1 MRVPDSQQ
9 PPATPPTSPSPAPS
23 LDLLADAV
31 SALSRELALVCAPDG
46 TVTWADARAAA
57 LLGLT
62 LGEPLEKLAP
72 EDQRPKLRTFLAQ
85 AAAGQPGAEPG
96 RAWELNLC
104 VKDRPTCFAFRARRL
119 APQPHAPAG
128 SVLLVGSLVPE
139 DYGSVLEQVSE
150 NLSELSRLHRQGER
164 QQRELAQRAEQLLKL
179 NAELAESNRGV
190 RSLHAALD
198 EKAETLQRTAEVKSR
213 VVANVSHEFRTP
225 LHSILGLAKLLLNP
239 GNGSLSQEQEKQVQ
253 FIRNSAE
260 SLYELV
266 NDLLDLSKAESGK
279 AVLRPRKFQ
288 LADQLSALRGMMRP
302 LLPEGSPVELRVE
315 VPAEGS
321 SEPLELET
329 DEAKLSQVLRNLVS
343 NAAKFTEAGSITV
356 SAERAERDVV
366 LFHVRD
372 TGIGIAP
379 EHHER
384 IFEEFAQVE
393 NPLQGR
399 VKGTGLGLALARK
412 LAEVLGGT
420 LTVQSAVGA
429 GSTFT
434 LAIPRVHPE
443 VAEMAGLTERAAR
456 LDPTRAP
463 VLVLEDD
470 RQTLF
475 LYEKYLQRSGFQVVP
490 VRTVDDARAAMQRI
504 RPAAIV
510 LDVMLEGETSWGF
523 LAELKQGES
532 TRDIPVLVVTITDRE
547 QKARALGADEFWLK
561 PVEGKK
567 LLSKLTALAKA
578 GPMDKVLI
586 IDDDEVHRYLLR
598 QVLRGTPYAL
608 MEAATG
614 PEGVRLAREES
625 PHLIFLDFVLGEHTA
640 FDVLDDL
647 KADPRTRDIP
657 VILHTSHQ
665 LAEHEHARL
674 AKETAAIL
682 SKHTLSKEVA
692 IGRIRD
698 ALNKAGLGAQPA
710 DRESP
715 RG

>member
-1 MRVPDSQQ
+1 
-9 PPATPPTSPSPAPS
+9 
-23 LDLLADAV
+23 
-31 SALSRELALVCAPDG
+31 
-46 TVTWADARAAA
+46 
-57 LLGLT
+57 
-62 LGEPLEKLAP
+62 
-72 EDQRPKLRTFLAQ
+72 
-85 AAAGQPGAEPG
+85 
-96 RAWELNLC
+96 
-104 VKDRPTCFAFRARRL
+104 
-119 APQPHAPAG
+119 
-128 SVLLVGSLVPE
+128 
-139 DYGSVLEQVSE
+139 
-150 NLSELSRLHRQGER
+150 
-164 QQRELAQRAEQLLKL
+164 
-179 NAELAESNRGV
+179 
-190 RSLHAALD
+190 
-198 EKAETLQRTAEVKSR
+198 
-213 VVANVSHEFRTP
+213 
-225 LHSILGLAKLLLNP
+225 
-239 GNGSLSQEQEKQVQ
+239 
-253 FIRNSAE
+253 
-260 SLYELV
+260 
-266 NDLLDLSKAESGK
+266 
-279 AVLRPRKFQ
+279 
-288 LADQLSALRGMMRP
+288 MMRP
-302 LLPEGSPVELRVE
+302 VLPEGSAVELRIE
-315 VPAEGS
+315 PPT
-321 SEPLELET
+321 EPLELET
-329 DEAKLSQVLRNLVS
+329 DDAKLAQVLRNLVS
-343 NAAKFTEAGSITV
+343 NAAKFTEKGSITV

-384 IFEEFAQVE
+384 IFEEFSQVE
-393 NPLQGR
+393 NPLQTR

-420 LTVQSAVGA
+420 LTVQSAVGV

-434 LAIPRVHPE
+434 VAIPRVHPE
-443 VAEMAGLTERAAR
+443 VAEMAGLTERAER
-456 LDPTRAP
+456 LDPTKAP

-490 VRTVDDARAAMQRI
+490 VRTVDDARAAKKRI
-504 RPAAIV
+504 RPAAVV

-578 GPMDKVLI
+578 GPMEKVLI

-608 MEAATG
+608 MEAASG

-625 PHLIFLDFVLGEHTA
+625 PQLIFLDFVLGEHTA

-665 LAEHEHARL
+665 LAEDEHARL

-692 IGRIRD
+692 ISRIRD
-698 ALNKAGLGAQPA
+698 ALNKAGLGAHGTQ
-710 DRESP
+710 DSREVT